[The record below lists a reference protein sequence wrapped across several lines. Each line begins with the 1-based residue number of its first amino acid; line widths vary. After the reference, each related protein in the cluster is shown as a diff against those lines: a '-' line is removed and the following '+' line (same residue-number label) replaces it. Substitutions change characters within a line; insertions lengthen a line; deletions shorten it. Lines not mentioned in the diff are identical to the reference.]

1 MEISDQLG
9 FQFRPPERR
18 VWTVRALVS
27 AVRSHIEREYS
38 DCWVEGEISN
48 LRIPD
53 SGHLYFTLKEEAAQ
67 IRVVMFRSSAKLLR
81 FRAENGLRVTVRGRI
96 TVYEDRGEL
105 QISAEFMEPKGAGA
119 LQLAFEQLKLRLA
132 AEGLFEASRKKA
144 IPPLPQRIG
153 IITSPQGAALR
164 DILNILAR
172 RHHSANVVIYPA
184 QVQGDAAAG
193 EVMAGL
199 RYFHQEL
206 RHQEL
211 RHQDAP
217 HSRAVEV
224 VIIARGGGS
233 AEDLACFNH
242 ERLARAVA
250 DSEIPVISA
259 IGHETDFTIVDFVA
273 DLRAPTPSAAA
284 ELVIRSRQEI
294 DAQAE
299 DLYRRLERALRY
311 RLLMARQEL
320 AARARHGAFA
330 RMMDGIHR
338 RQQKLDEQRFR
349 LETAERQLLERCH
362 RRCENVAA
370 AVRHYDARRRLMA
383 IRQRLEAQVASLA
396 AATHTRLLE
405 SRGALDRQTAS
416 LAALSPVAILNRGYA
431 LVFDANGQLVKDAAR
446 LKTGDELS
454 ARLARGRVRARV
466 TATER
471 SEPKSGG
478 AALE

>member
-1 MEISDQLG
+1 MEMADQLG

-53 SGHLYFTLKEEAAQ
+53 SGHWYFTLKEESAQ

-81 FRAENGLRVTVRGRI
+81 FRPENGLHVTVRGRI

-119 LQLAFEQLKLRLA
+119 LQLAFEQLKARLQG
-132 AEGLFEASRKKA
+132 EGLFEAARKKT
-144 IPPLPQRIG
+144 IPSLPQRIG

-172 RHHSANVVIYPA
+172 RHHSANVLIYPA
-184 QVQGDAAAG
+184 QVQGDAAPG

-199 RYFHQEL
+199 RHFNKEL
-206 RHQEL
+206 Q
-211 RHQDAP
+211 HQD
-217 HSRAVEV
+217 SRRKSAVEV
-224 VIIARGGGS
+224 IIIARGGGS
-233 AEDLACFNH
+233 AEDLAAFNH
-242 ERLARAVA
+242 EGLARAVA
-250 DSEIPVISA
+250 DSKIPVISA
-259 IGHETDFTIVDFVA
+259 IGHETDFSIMDFVA

-294 DAQAE
+294 EAQAE
-299 DLYRRLERALRY
+299 DLHRRLERAVRY
-311 RLLMARQEL
+311 RLLMARQDLME
-320 AARARHGAFA
+320 RAQHGAFA

-349 LETAERQLLERCH
+349 LEKAERQLLERSH
-362 RRCENVAA
+362 RRSENAAA
-370 AVRHYDARRRLMA
+370 AVRHYDARRRLAA

-396 AATHTRLLE
+396 AATHRRLLE
-405 SRGALDRQTAS
+405 SRAALDRRTAS
-416 LAALSPVAILNRGYA
+416 LEALSPVAILNRGYA
-431 LVFDANGQLVKDAAR
+431 LVFDAKGQLVKDAAR
-446 LKTGDELS
+446 LKAGDELS
-454 ARLARGRVRARV
+454 ARLARGRVHARV
-466 TATER
+466 TASQSDET
-471 SEPKSGG
+471 
-478 AALE
+478 

>member
-53 SGHLYFTLKEEAAQ
+53 SGHLYFTLKEESAQ

-81 FRAENGLRVTVRGRI
+81 FRPENGLQVTVRGRI

-119 LQLAFEQLKLRLA
+119 LQLAFEQLKARLQ
-132 AEGLFEASRKKA
+132 AEGLFEASRKKP

-172 RHHSANVVIYPA
+172 RHHSANVLIYPA
-184 QVQGDAAAG
+184 QVQGDSAPG

-199 RYFHQEL
+199 RYFHQEIRRQDL
-206 RHQEL
+206 R
-211 RHQDAP
+211 RGG
-217 HSRAVEV
+217 AVEV
-224 VIIARGGGS
+224 IIIARGGGS
-233 AEDLACFNH
+233 AEDLAGFNH
-242 ERLARAVA
+242 EGLARAVA
-250 DSEIPVISA
+250 DSKIPVISA

-294 DAQAE
+294 EAQAE
-299 DLYRRLERALRY
+299 DLYRRLERGLRY

-320 AARARHGAFA
+320 TERAQHGAFA

-338 RQQKLDEQRFR
+338 RQQTVDEQRFR
-349 LETAERQLLERCH
+349 LEKAERQLLERCH
-362 RRCENVAA
+362 RRCENVSAT
-370 AVRHYDARRRLMA
+370 VRHYDARRRLAA
-383 IRQRLEAQVASLA
+383 IRQQLQAQVANLA
-396 AATHTRLLE
+396 AITHTRLLE
-405 SRGALDRQTAS
+405 SRGALDRRTAS
-416 LAALSPVAILNRGYA
+416 LEALSPVAILNRGYA
-431 LVFDANGQLVKDAAR
+431 LVFDAKGRLVKDAAR
-446 LKTGDELS
+446 LKAGDELS

-471 SEPKSGG
+471 SEPESG
-478 AALE
+478 ERH

>member
-1 MEISDQLG
+1 MEMADQLG

-53 SGHLYFTLKEEAAQ
+53 SGHLYFTLKEESAQ

-81 FRAENGLRVTVRGRI
+81 FRPENGLHVTVRGRI

-119 LQLAFEQLKLRLA
+119 LQLAFEQLKARLQ
-132 AEGLFEASRKKA
+132 AEGLFEVSRKKP

-172 RHHSANVVIYPA
+172 RHRSANVLIYPA
-184 QVQGDAAAG
+184 QVQGDGAPG

-199 RYFHQEL
+199 RYFDRES
-206 RHQEL
+206 RG
-211 RHQDAP
+211 R
-217 HSRAVEV
+217 RAVEV
-224 VIIARGGGS
+224 IIIARGGGS
-233 AEDLACFNH
+233 AEDLAGFNH
-242 ERLARAVA
+242 EGLARAVA
-250 DSEIPVISA
+250 DSKIPVISA
-259 IGHETDFTIVDFVA
+259 IGHETDFTIIDFVA

-294 DAQAE
+294 EAQTE
-299 DLYRRLERALRY
+299 DLYARLERALRY

-320 AARARHGAFA
+320 TERAQHGAFA

-338 RQQKLDEQRFR
+338 RQQKLDEQRFH
-349 LETAERQLLERCH
+349 LEKAERQLLERCH
-362 RRCENVAA
+362 RRSESVAA
-370 AVRHYDARRRLMA
+370 AVRHYDARRRLA
-383 IRQRLEAQVASLA
+383 AVRQSLESQVANLA

-405 SRGALDRQTAS
+405 SRGALDRRTAS
-416 LAALSPVAILNRGYA
+416 LEALSPVAILNRGYA
-431 LVFDANGQLVKDAAR
+431 LVFDAKGRLVKDASR
-446 LKTGDELS
+446 LKAGDEVS

-466 TATER
+466 TGTER
-471 SEPKSGG
+471 SEP
-478 AALE
+478 